1 MRRSNEIRN
10 RQNRALQAQRLENML
25 KTRQSQRQALNIEM
39 QRIKS

>member
-10 RQNRALQAQRLENML
+10 RQNRALQAQRLENMP